1 MANSGARLWWN
12 DGAMY
17 VIVMAVAT
25 DPACP
30 LRHIQMAF
38 QKFSSYARP
47 VALLVLVIVTAVGTY
62 QFATGDWTD
71 VVAYWRDHLAI
82 IPLLLAFA
90 IIDVVL
96 EAIAWMWSYARHR
109 IRAFDLRGATV
120 FLAGRAGLLMPAQL
134 GRLIRPDA
142 MVRLGRAP
150 MIECMKA
157 ETVLFVLD
165 GVSVLALLAG
175 LLVYRASPWLA
186 VPVTILVAAVLV
198 FPADRITDRLAH
210 RHFRFDA
217 GFWWSWPTFGVILV
231 QMAGWM
237 AHGIALFVVVR
248 NLPGAMTLWDS
259 LFFAPGAA
267 VLGTGTG
274 LPGGIGATEGL
285 LGASLRLRDVPTE
298 HLAIAVAA
306 FRLITF
312 WLWIPIGWLAM
323 VALRR
328 RSPAMVQEELA

>member
-1 MANSGARLWWN
+1 
-12 DGAMY
+12 
-17 VIVMAVAT
+17 
-25 DPACP
+25 
-30 LRHIQMAF
+30 MAF
-38 QKFSSYARP
+38 QKLSTYARP
-47 VALLVLVIVTAVGTY
+47 VAVLVLVVVTAVGTY

-71 VVAYWRDHLAI
+71 VIDYWRVNLAVS
-82 IPLLLAFA
+82 PLLLAFA
-90 IIDVVL
+90 ILDVAL
-96 EAIAWMWSYARHR
+96 EAIAWMWSYARLR
-109 IRAFDLRGATV
+109 IRAFDWQGSTV

-175 LLVYRASPWLA
+175 LLVYRSSPWLA
-186 VPVTILVAAVLV
+186 VPATVLVAAALV
-198 FPADRITDRLAH
+198 FPADRIADRLAH
-210 RHFRFDA
+210 THFRFDA
-217 GFWWSWPTFGVILV
+217 RFWWSWPTLGVILV
-231 QMAGWM
+231 QMAGWL
-237 AHGIALFVVVR
+237 AHGIALFVLVR
-248 NLPGAMTLWDS
+248 NMPGAMSLWDS

-285 LGASLRLRDVPTE
+285 LGASLRLREVPTE

-312 WLWIPIGWLAM
+312 WLWIPLGWLALM
-323 VALRR
+323 ALRR
-328 RSPAMVQEELA
+328 RPRALVQEELA